1 MCKCRPLGEPATQG
15 SSMND
20 ATAGS
25 SPGAQRG
32 PSGPWGGGSPPPVL
46 LAAMGAALLIAVTL
60 AAFFIGSSSG
70 NENLAPVGNANAAS
84 SADGDSDVR
93 VRLRVTIDGS
103 GGGEIKIAPAGI
115 SCSETCSNDIVAD
128 TRVRVTADADI
139 GSKFSGW
146 SESCDGTGP
155 CVFFMDRSRGLGV
168 TFDKTTPAAAKGPD
182 CDNDGIP
189 DRDDP
194 GSCDDPPP
202 ARGGDGTP
210 AAPASDCHDGKDND
224 GDGLTD
230 QAQDPGCEFG
240 SEAATSKA
248 DAADPDDLNPPPAA
262 PKDCADGKDNDGDGL
277 IDDAQDPGCDTRDTE
292 ADD

>member
-1 MCKCRPLGEPATQG
+1 
-15 SSMND
+15 MND

-70 NENLAPVGNANAAS
+70 NENLAPVGSANGGS
-84 SADGDSDVR
+84 SADGASEDR
-93 VRLRVTIDGS
+93 VRLKITIDGS
-103 GGGEIKIAPAGI
+103 GGGQIKVAPAGI

-139 GSKFSGW
+139 GSTFTGW
-146 SESCDGTGP
+146 SESCDGKGS
-155 CVFFMDRSRGLGV
+155 CVFYMDRSRDLGV
-168 TFDKTTPAAAKGPD
+168 TFDKTGTATAKGPD

-202 ARGGDGTP
+202 APVGGSTP
-210 AAPASDCHDGKDND
+210 ASPASDCQDGKDND

-230 QAQDPGCEFG
+230 DAQDPGCEFG
-240 SEAATSKA
+240 SEAATSKE
-248 DAADPDDLNPPPAA
+248 DADPDDLTAPPPPPAA

-277 IDDAQDPGCDTRDTE
+277 IDDAQDPGCDKHGTE